1 MLSKRDL
8 SVVTCRHSAVT
19 LNDQVLVLN
28 YLEGDERAF
37 ETLLHRHKRKVW
49 THIYLLVRDR
59 ELTEDL
65 FQETFIKVVH
75 TLKSGKYN
83 EEGKFLPWVVRIAHN
98 LVIDHFRRNKK
109 MPLVRSSDEHDVF
122 GTLAQP
128 GKNVE
133 QRMVNMQVDDDVRKL
148 IEHLPEE
155 QREVVIMRTYL
166 GMSFKDIADHTE
178 VSINTA
184 LGRMRYALINM
195 RKMIKQHDIVMERQ

>member
-1 MLSKRDL
+1 MLSKRQRTAAA
-8 SVVTCRHSAVT
+8 VVY
-19 LNDQVLVLN
+19 NDQELVRL
-28 YLEGDERAF
+28 YLEGDEHAF

-49 THIYLLVRDR
+49 SHIYLLVRDR

-65 FQETFIKVVH
+65 FQEAFIKVVH
-75 TLKSGKYN
+75 TLKTGKYN
-83 EEGKFLPWVVRIAHN
+83 EEGKFLPWVMRIAHN

-109 MPLVRSSDEHDVF
+109 MPLVRSNDEHDVF
-122 GTLAQP
+122 ATVAQP

-133 QRMVNMQVDDDVRKL
+133 QRMVNVQIDEDVRKL
-148 IEHLPEE
+148 IDHLPGE

-166 GMSFKDIADHTE
+166 GMSFKEIAEHTD

-195 RKMIKQHDIVMERQ
+195 RKMIKQHEMLLERA

>member
-1 MLSKRDL
+1 MLSKR
-8 SVVTCRHSAVT
+8 SVSCASGGTD
-19 LNDQVLVLN
+19 DQELVRQ
-28 YLEGDERAF
+28 YLEGHEFAF

-49 THIYLLVRDR
+49 SHIYLLVRDR

-65 FQETFIKVVH
+65 FQEAFIKVVH

-83 EEGKFLPWVVRIAHN
+83 EEGKFLPWVMRIAHN

-109 MPLVRSSDEHDVF
+109 MPLVHSTEEHDVF
-122 GTLAQP
+122 AAIAQP

-133 QRMVNMQVDDDVRKL
+133 QRMVNTQIDEDVRKL
-148 IEHLPEE
+148 IDHLPEE

-166 GMSFKDIADHTE
+166 GMSFKEIAEHTE

-195 RKMIKQHDIVMERQ
+195 RKMIRQHEIVLERQ